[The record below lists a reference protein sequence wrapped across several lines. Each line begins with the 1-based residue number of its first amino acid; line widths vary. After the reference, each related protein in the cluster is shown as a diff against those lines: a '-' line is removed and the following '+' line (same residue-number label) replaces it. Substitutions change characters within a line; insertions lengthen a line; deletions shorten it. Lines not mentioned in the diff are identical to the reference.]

1 MDEHSELTVEAV
13 GAMYRQRYATF
24 LRVAEAL
31 TGDVELA
38 REAVHDGFANA
49 LQNRASYRGE
59 GSAEAWVWSCVVN
72 AARRTWR
79 RREPSVNGSS
89 EEFAI
94 APAHT
99 PETDTA
105 IAAALAQLPERQRV
119 VLFLRYYAD
128 LDYGSIAA
136 VLTID
141 VGTVGAHLHRAHRS
155 LRRSLEESSH
165 EHV

>member
-13 GAMYRQRYATF
+13 GAMYRWRYTTF
-24 LRVAEAL
+24 LRVAEAV

-38 REAVHDGFANA
+38 RDAVNEGFANA
-49 LQNRASYRGE
+49 LQSRASYRGE
-59 GSAEAWVWSCVVN
+59 GSAEAWVWSCIVN
-72 AARRTWR
+72 AARRTR
-79 RREPSVNGSS
+79 RRQGPSVNGSS
-89 EEFAI
+89 EDVAI
-94 APAHT
+94 APPQT
-99 PETDTA
+99 PEADTA
-105 IAAALAQLPERQRV
+105 IAAALAQLPERQRL

-141 VGTVGAHLHRAHRS
+141 VGTVGAHLHKAHRS
-155 LRRSLEESSH
+155 LRRCLEESPH